1 MEAMIGR
8 MAEEERLTV
17 QSERAAWAW
26 HVERER
32 EKREREER
40 EADHQR
46 RVAQSQRRYKKQVH
60 VYMHTM

>member
-1 MEAMIGR
+1 
-8 MAEEERLTV
+8 MAEEQRLTV

-40 EADHQR
+40 ETAHQR
-46 RVAQSQRRYKKQVH
+46 RVTESQKRFKKQVLAQ
-60 VYMHTM
+60 Y